1 MKFDS
6 SPSFLKT
13 LRGRKSRK
21 VKASGHCAAWDAFFF
36 SETHIAI
43 PLRAASLAVS
53 KITRNSLS
61 QSPDFGL
68 CKLQQAGIFL
78 RTTLTTYDASSQLT
92 FKLFLLPAARSRPY
106 SSLCP
111 SPFQLRA
118 AGGQCRVRLDL
129 GAGFSESKLLCDGRL
144 GDLYHS
150 AAVDG

>member
-78 RTTLTTYDASSQLT
+78 TLPFALRLSS
-92 FKLFLLPAARSRPY
+92 F
-106 SSLCP
+106 
-111 SPFQLRA
+111 
-118 AGGQCRVRLDL
+118 
-129 GAGFSESKLLCDGRL
+129 GRL
-144 GDLYHS
+144 VASVGFGLIWAQAFRNQS
-150 AAVDG
+150 SCVMGAWEISIIPLP